1 MEISLTLF
9 NSIFDNKTQQKLTF
23 ENFDSFEK
31 ALYGLAQRRIKSKK
45 DAPLMSPAQYKPD
58 TTRKNDNVTMWSAW
72 CAVDVDDF
80 KFEGDLYGNLRARFG
95 NYKFVCYSTAS
106 STQSFPKFRLVFP
119 LTKNVPAE
127 KIRHFWF
134 ALQTELGDLGDK
146 QTKDLS
152 RMYYIPAKYD
162 NAFNFIFSNSGDYID
177 PDMVMN
183 KYPYREK
190 ATNSFFDRLPDDMKK
205 EIIEHRK
212 SKLDNTNINWSS
224 YKNCP
229 FFPKQLEQE
238 YRMITNTG
246 WYHKMYQ
253 IMVAIAGNAVKKKYP
268 ITAQE
273 ITNLCRELDVE
284 TGNWYKSR
292 PLEKEADRALE
303 YVYKNI

>member
-9 NSIFDNKTQQKLTF
+9 KSIFDNKTKEKLTF
-23 ENFDSFEK
+23 KDFDSFEQ
-31 ALYGLAQRRIKSKK
+31 ALYGLSERRIASKK
-45 DAPLMSPAQYKPD
+45 DAPLMSPACYKPD
-58 TTRKNDNVTMWSAW
+58 TTRANDNVTMWSGW

-80 KFEGDLYGNLRARFG
+80 KYEGDLYDNLRTKFG
-95 NYKFVCYSTAS
+95 SYKFVCYSTAS
-106 STQSFPKFRLVFP
+106 STQSLPKFRIVFP
-119 LTKNVPAE
+119 LTKNVQAE

-134 ALQTELGDLGDK
+134 ALQTILGEVGDK

-162 NAFNFIFSNSGDYID
+162 NAFNFIFSNDGHAIN
-177 PDMVMN
+177 PDVVIN
-183 KYPYREK
+183 KVPYREK
-190 ATNSFFDRLPDDMKK
+190 TGSTFFDRLPEDMKK

-224 YKNCP
+224 YRNCP
-229 FFPKQLEQE
+229 FFPRQLEKE

-253 IMVAIAGNAVKKKYP
+253 IMVAIAGNAVKNKYP
-268 ITAQE
+268 ITIQE
-273 ITNLCRELDVE
+273 ITSLCRELDVE

-292 PLEKEADRALE
+292 PLDKEADRALE
-303 YVYKNI
+303 YVYKNF